1 MTFNAAFTL
10 LFLDII
16 SVQQTGRRKN
26 IDMTEPHVRRCERL
40 ENESRRKTTS
50 FSSYSIVLV
59 RHDAH
64 ESLRGSRLDSVV
76 LFADGVVAFKVADV
90 VAVSGHLHCVDR
102 SLGGEPGYVAA
113 GSVGAASGGDAGGDQ
128 ACVLAGVVVERGTAP
143 VGARL

>member
-1 MTFNAAFTL
+1 MISHP
-10 LFLDII
+10 LF
-16 SVQQTGRRKN
+16 
-26 IDMTEPHVRRCERL
+26 
-40 ENESRRKTTS
+40 
-50 FSSYSIVLV
+50 FVLV
-59 RHDAH
+59 RQDAH

-102 SLGGEPGYVAA
+102 GLGGELCYVAA